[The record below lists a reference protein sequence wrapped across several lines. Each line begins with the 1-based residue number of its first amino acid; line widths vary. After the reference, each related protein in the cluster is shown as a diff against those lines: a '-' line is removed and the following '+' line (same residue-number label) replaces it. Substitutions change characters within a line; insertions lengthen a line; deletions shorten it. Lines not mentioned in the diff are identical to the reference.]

1 MSAGSKPQTLPL
13 DDQSRAVLAQAA
25 SLAAHGRT
33 DADDATPVVV
43 SGRHLL
49 DALEAGVPGVAVTVV
64 PGARTTAQVNAVLA
78 ASTRI
83 AHEAGA
89 SAITPDHLRAGVA
102 DLFAAAGINADALMA
117 TRALVRQNH

>member
-1 MSAGSKPQTLPL
+1 M
-13 DDQSRAVLAQAA
+13 AQAA
-25 SLAAHGRT
+25 SFASHGRK
-33 DADDATPVVV
+33 DADDPTPVVV

-64 PGARTTAQVNAVLA
+64 PGTRTTAQVNAVLV

-83 AHEAGA
+83 ALEAGA
-89 SAITPDHLRAGVA
+89 SAITPEHLRAGVA
-102 DLFAAAGINADALMA
+102 DLFAASGINADALMA